1 MSFVLM
7 RNIGG
12 TQVGNPGGT
21 KNFFAAAYC
30 QIIYGI
36 VPVCGFGHF
45 ASGCKFN
52 ALSYWSP
59 TTYGGADYSGLV
71 FDDQWPNV
79 YQTLVESLT
88 DGTNTSTR
96 TITYTQTIDNLVTYS
111 LNDPNGWFDGIG
123 DIGFE
128 SPPGATTTIGPTSLN
143 IQWTSSGTHWTYTAG
158 LSNQLSSSSWAT
170 WTAQANALIVD
181 WQTALTV
188 SFPAWNDTTYQAN
201 QFGIPPIPG
210 GSFGWAVCPYSTTPY
225 WGGGFLG
232 AIGAGMQSASWGLT
246 AGNYIILAAANGM
259 AARISCYNSSTFWG
273 YASGTG
279 MYSFLPDTPVAAAYE
294 QDEPNPSAIAG
305 ATILQNCGAVVCAT
319 SRWMLLGL
327 PPAYP
332 VLTDNNVSH
341 LSGTWCQPMTV
352 AQPPYFTASYP
363 AGPAVGIGVNTFT
376 PAQVAAVLGT
386 YGMMGFRH
394 P

>member
-111 LNDPNGWFDGIG
+111 VNDPNGWFDGIG

-143 IQWTSSGTHWTYTAG
+143 IQWTEQPTF
-158 LSNQLSSSSWAT
+158 LQ
-170 WTAQANALIVD
+170 
-181 WQTALTV
+181 
-188 SFPAWNDTTYQAN
+188 
-201 QFGIPPIPG
+201 
-210 GSFGWAVCPYSTTPY
+210 
-225 WGGGFLG
+225 FLG
-232 AIGAGMQSASWGLT
+232 HLDRASQRTDCRLADGIDGLVSCMERHDISGQSIRDSSNSRRLLWLGRLSLFDDPILGWWISGCDRSRNAIG
-246 AGNYIILAAANGM
+246 
-259 AARISCYNSSTFWG
+259 
-273 YASGTG
+273 
-279 MYSFLPDTPVAAAYE
+279 
-294 QDEPNPSAIAG
+294 
-305 ATILQNCGAVVCAT
+305 
-319 SRWMLLGL
+319 
-327 PPAYP
+327 
-332 VLTDNNVSH
+332 
-341 LSGTWCQPMTV
+341 
-352 AQPPYFTASYP
+352 
-363 AGPAVGIGVNTFT
+363 
-376 PAQVAAVLGT
+376 
-386 YGMMGFRH
+386 
-394 P
+394 